1 MAMHD
6 YEGHADGCGHGEKN
20 INPPEG
26 PGEVDEPVSP
36 VLAAEN
42 HHADDGCETEGQ
54 LVAMLLKRCDGRA
67 ILTCEPHWEAAEK
80 QRLCWMRYHGP
91 PYLGIHGIP
100 CDGKTQEDGEQQYVK
115 SEEDVADVLEP
126 PGVVR

>member
-1 MAMHD
+1 MHD

-42 HHADDGCETEGQ
+42 HHADDG
-54 LVAMLLKRCDGRA
+54 
-67 ILTCEPHWEAAEK
+67 CEPHWEAAEK